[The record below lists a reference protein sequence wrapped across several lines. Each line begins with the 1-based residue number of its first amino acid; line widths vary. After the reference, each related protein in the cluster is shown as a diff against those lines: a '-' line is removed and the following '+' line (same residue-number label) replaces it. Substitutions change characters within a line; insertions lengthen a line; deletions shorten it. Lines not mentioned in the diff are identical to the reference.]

1 VLPTEVHAIQGQTG
15 SNLSGSKISM
25 QNYSRRQFLENS
37 LFAATGLL
45 ALPSLGSAAIL
56 PGIETVVAPL
66 VAGEEKNAQPDIW
79 ALEVNYKPVRMIQVE
94 LTDSKTGKTNKE
106 LVWYLAYRA
115 VVRSTS
121 GVSEAGDPEDRP
133 IFVPEFTFVADSKKG
148 PQPYHDRVL
157 PVAQAAINKRERHK
171 YKNSVEIVGPIPKIT
186 PDRSKTLS
194 SLDGVATWTG
204 IDPDV
209 VFFTI
214 YFSGFSNGYKV
225 AAGPDGE
232 EIVTRRTLMQNF
244 WRPGDR
250 FEQNEE
256 EIRLKDEPQWIYR

>member
-1 VLPTEVHAIQGQTG
+1 MLPTEDQPNQGSTG
-15 SNLSGSKISM
+15 SNLTGSMISM

-37 LFAATGLL
+37 LIAVGGLL
-45 ALPSLGSAAIL
+45 ALPRRSSAAIL

-66 VAGEEKNAQPDIW
+66 ITGEEKNAQPDLW
-79 ALEVNYKPVRMIQVE
+79 ALEVNFKPVRMIQVE
-94 LTDSKTGKTNKE
+94 LTDQKTGKSGRQ

-121 GVSEAGDPEDRP
+121 GIADTVKGADRP
-133 IFVPEFTFVADSKKG
+133 IFVPELSFVVDGKKG
-148 PQPYHDRVL
+148 PEVHPDRVL
-157 PVAQAAINKRERHK
+157 PVAQEAILKRERYK
-171 YKNSVEIVGPIPKIT
+171 YKNTVEIVGPVPKIT
-186 PDRSKTLS
+186 PDRAKTWF
-194 SLDGVATWTG
+194 SLDGLATWTG
-204 IDPDV
+204 IDPDLV
-209 VFFTI
+209 NFKI

-232 EIVTRRTLMQNF
+232 EIVTRRTLVQSF

-256 EIRLKDEPQWIYR
+256 EIRLKGEPEWIYR